1 MKPRSCAASADTC
14 KTLIGNVT
22 VINAVCARDCYLVDL
37 WSMRFLRQASAWSE
51 DRLHLTSD
59 SHRRVALRASEVLG
73 IPVTENWRTC
83 QDDVSQ
89 DGAAADG
96 SPLAAVLS
104 GAVASGTGGNLPGGP
119 VGAPVVAATRQVP
132 TPQPIRFPRPIRP
145 PTDRMDFPGSA
156 I

>member
-59 SHRRVALRASEVLG
+59 SHRRVALRGWADTARAIAGVLTLVCHRAPG
-73 IPVTENWRTC
+73 
-83 QDDVSQ
+83 
-89 DGAAADG
+89 
-96 SPLAAVLS
+96 
-104 GAVASGTGGNLPGGP
+104 VA
-119 VGAPVVAATRQVP
+119 R
-132 TPQPIRFPRPIRP
+132 
-145 PTDRMDFPGSA
+145 
-156 I
+156 